1 VEYDKRKKI
10 ESKRELARKLKK
22 AELEARKKAIKNR
35 PPFKGLQIRPTTT
48 LFDEA
53 GRQEPGEN
61 NWSGYGFDVH
71 PQVTLIS
78 AFVLV
83 LFIALTLIFP
93 DSTQMTFE
101 NLLTAITKNAG
112 WFFIFAANAFIVAAL
127 YFAFGSYGNI
137 KIGGNDAQ
145 PEFSKFG
152 WYAMLLSAGMGI
164 GLLFWSVGEPISHL
178 QSPSPMFGNIDPV
191 SPLAAQAAM
200 ITTFFHW
207 GIHPWAIYAIVG
219 LGLAFF
225 AYNHGLPLT
234 IRSVFYPLIGNKIYG
249 FWGNLIDV
257 LSVLATLTG
266 LATSLGL
273 GVAQVN
279 AGLNFLF
286 GISIDLKIQVVLIIV
301 ITGMAT
307 TSVVMGLDGGVKRL
321 SEINMVLAGVFMLLI
336 LILGPTVFILSGFS
350 QNIGAY
356 LSKIVE
362 MSLWTETFRNTS
374 WQGGWTI
381 FYWAWWISWSPF
393 VGMFIARISK
403 GRTVRE
409 FILGV
414 MLIPSLLSFFWMSV
428 FGGTAVYLQ
437 MNGIGDIASAVSKD
451 VSIALFEMLKYLPWT
466 QFLSVIGIILVTVF
480 FVTSSDSGS
489 LVVDHLTSGGK
500 LDSPIPQRVFWAVME
515 GVVAATL
522 LLGGGL
528 TALQT
533 ASVLTGLPFAIL
545 LLILIYSLKLGLQQE
560 FEIEE
565 VVRKRLLE
573 VEEEHF
579 LKEAIA
585 AAVQDEALVGY
596 EKESVTIEEK
606 SSSRKPVKENSMMKK
621 IKLNGKKS
629 KNE

>member
-1 VEYDKRKKI
+1 MEDERKRRL
-10 ESKRELARKLKK
+10 ESKRELAKKLKK
-22 AELEARKKAIKNR
+22 AETEARKKAIKNR
-35 PPFKGLQIRPTTT
+35 KQFKGLQIRPTAS
-48 LFDEA
+48 LFDDA
-53 GRQEPGEN
+53 GKQEPGEN

-71 PQVTLIS
+71 PQVTFAS
-78 AFVLV
+78 AIIMVV
-83 LFIALTLIFP
+83 FIVLTLLYPESAQTLF
-93 DSTQMTFE
+93 T
-101 NLLTAITKNAG
+101 NLMQNITKNAG
-112 WFFIFAANAFIVAAL
+112 WFFVMAANIFIIAAL

-164 GLLFWSVGEPISHL
+164 GLLFWSVGEPVSHFL
-178 QSPSPMFGNIDPV
+178 SPSPMFGNIAAG
-191 SPLAAQAAM
+191 SPAAAQAAM
-200 ITTFFHW
+200 VTTFFHW
-207 GIHPWAIYAIVG
+207 GIHPWAIYSIVG

-225 AYNHGLPLT
+225 AYNNGLPLT

-249 FWGNLIDV
+249 FWGNVIDV

-273 GVAQVN
+273 GVSQVN

-286 GISIDLKIQVVLIIV
+286 GIKMSLGIQVVLIAV

-321 SEINMVLAGVFMLLI
+321 SELNMGLAAIFMLII
-336 LILGPTVFILSGFS
+336 LIVGPTVFILSGFT

-356 LSKIVE
+356 LSNIIE
-362 MSLWTETFRNTS
+362 MSLWTETFRNTN
-374 WQGGWTI
+374 WQGAWTI

-414 MLIPSLLSFFWMSV
+414 MLIPTLLSFFWMSV
-428 FGGTAVYLQ
+428 FGGTAIYLQ
-437 MNGIGDIASAVSKD
+437 MNQIGDIAGAVSQD
-451 VSIALFEMLKYLPWT
+451 VAIALFAMLEHLPAT
-466 QFLSVIGIILVTVF
+466 RFLSIIGIILVTVF

-515 GVVAATL
+515 GVVAAAL
-522 LLGGGL
+522 LMGGGL

-533 ASVLTGLPFAIL
+533 ASVMTGLPFAI
-545 LLILIYSLKLGLQQE
+545 ILIILVYSLKLGLQQE
-560 FEIEE
+560 YEVEE
-565 VVRKRLLE
+565 AVRRRLRE

-579 LKEAIA
+579 LNEAVAIA
-585 AAVQDEALVGY
+585 VQ
-596 EKESVTIEEK
+596 EEINAEL
-606 SSSRKPVKENSMMKK
+606 ENRE
-621 IKLNGKKS
+621 L
-629 KNE
+629 